1 MNESTILA
9 GPPNS
14 LSGVVPYR
22 NITANAV
29 TIAEVTIDDDDSSI
43 TLVVPVAETTVAPGQ
58 RHDVAVKLQLPPQTP
73 PGAYPLEITIADE
86 KFPAF
91 AQVAPAHEPGL
102 SPAAIVVENLPGT
115 TVTTSLV
122 IANAGNVDVCVAEF
136 GTVAVF
142 PEDVARTTLVRLATS
157 RQLDDVE
164 IDPLPDATETIDVV
178 PTGGRQVVTPGAT
191 RVVELAIT
199 LPEGLSQ
206 AVRWLAAVPIS
217 TRSLLITVVPAGSPS
232 D

>member
-1 MNESTILA
+1 MNELTILA

-14 LSGVVPYR
+14 LSGVVAYR
-22 NITANAV
+22 NTTATSV
-29 TIAEVTIDDDDSSI
+29 TIAEVTIDDDDSSVS
-43 TLVVPVAETTVAPGQ
+43 LVVPVAETTVAAGQ
-58 RHDVAVKLQLPPQTP
+58 RHDIVVGLQLPPQTP

-86 KFPAF
+86 KFSA
-91 AQVAPAHEPGL
+91 VAHVAAAHEPGL
-102 SPAAIVVENLPGT
+102 SPAAIVVGNVPGA

-122 IANAGNVDVCVAEF
+122 IANAGNVDVCIAEF
-136 GTVAVF
+136 GSVALF
-142 PEDVARTTLVRLATS
+142 REDVARTTLVRLATS
-157 RQLDDVE
+157 RLLDDVDV
-164 IDPLPDATETIDVV
+164 DPLPDAAETIDVM
-178 PTGGRQVVTPGAT
+178 PSGGRQVVTPGAT

-217 TRSLLITVVPAGSPS
+217 TRSLLITVVPAGSPA